1 MKMKKTIPL
10 TLRRAIEEVAVNY
23 KNLFTIESN
32 ESSLVIFKDKDK
44 DSDFYFNV
52 IKANTETNNQRSYLV
67 EHKPINE
74 DSLSIN
80 KVNMSVNSIKVYL
93 TAWLKLIQEINKESP
108 IFDDPIVQSY
118 YDELESEFE
127 IIDED
132 ADVNAYSI
140 NQQRKIIAFLSH
152 ITLTLQAY
160 EDEKGCNDDE
170 IKEITDLVEDTK
182 ETISKSTKREVFNK
196 IRKVV
201 AKTFKIGFEIG
212 EKLLIE
218 FSTELAKKMII
229 GS

>member
-1 MKMKKTIPL
+1 MKKTIPL

-140 NQQRKIIAFLSH
+140 SQQRKIIAFLSY

-160 EDEKGCNDDE
+160 EDEKGYNKDE

-201 AKTFKIGFEIG
+201 AKTYKIGLEIG

-218 FSTELAKKMII
+218 FSTELAKKMIT